1 MSESQQEIISG
12 IKVYINEYCSDYA
25 VMLNG
30 SWGSGKTYFVKNELI
45 PVLEE
50 MKAVI
55 YISLFGIKCVDDLIN
70 VITMHVLNIY
80 SNKRAQKRAEMNIG
94 LKISNKQAG
103 SSVSQIPSVFVGIIN
118 KGLRLVPNGDNAKA
132 FFSDIQKNTI
142 NFADYVFIFDDF
154 ERSVIDKIEY

>member
-12 IKVYINEYCSDYA
+12 IKVYINECYSDYA

-50 MKAVI
+50 ERKAVI

-70 VITMHVLNIY
+70 VVTMHVLNIY

-94 LKISNKQAG
+94 LKISNKQAS

-118 KGLRLVPNGDNAKA
+118 KGLKLVPNGDTARA
-132 FFSDIQKNTI
+132 FFSDIQKI
-142 NFADYVFIFDDF
+142 L
-154 ERSVIDKIEY
+154 

>member
-50 MKAVI
+50 
-55 YISLFGIKCVDDLIN
+55 
-70 VITMHVLNIY
+70 
-80 SNKRAQKRAEMNIG
+80 
-94 LKISNKQAG
+94 
-103 SSVSQIPSVFVGIIN
+103 
-118 KGLRLVPNGDNAKA
+118 
-132 FFSDIQKNTI
+132 
-142 NFADYVFIFDDF
+142 
-154 ERSVIDKIEY
+154 